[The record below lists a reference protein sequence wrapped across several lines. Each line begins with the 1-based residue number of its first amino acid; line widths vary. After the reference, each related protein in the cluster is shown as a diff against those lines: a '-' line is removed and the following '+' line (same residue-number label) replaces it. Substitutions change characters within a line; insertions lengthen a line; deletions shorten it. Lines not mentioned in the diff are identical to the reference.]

1 MVGTTLLHYRIV
13 RPLGSGG
20 MGEVYAAEDT
30 KLHRTVALKILAPA
44 MAGDPDRLARFRREA
59 QAIAALN
66 HPNVVTV
73 YSVEEADGIHFL
85 TMELVEGQTLTAM
98 LRPGGLSLRE
108 WLSVARPL
116 TDAVAAAHAQGI
128 VHRDL
133 KPSNVMVAAGG
144 RVKVL
149 DFGLAKLQPRADA
162 GGTSTITARM
172 TAANQVFGT
181 PAYMSPEQAE
191 GRPLDHRT
199 DIFSLGI
206 LLYEMAAG
214 KRPFGGD
221 TSLAIIS
228 SILKDTPPP
237 LAQVRPD
244 LPPEVDRVIRRCL
257 AKEPGRRYQSTVDLR
272 HDLEDL
278 ESGMT
283 PGVPTDVTSAAIRS
297 RAPSRWIAGGAA
309 VVAIGLMGYLAL
321 EWSRGGSARPAAP
334 HATFRQLT
342 FQPAGE
348 LFPSLSPDGKWIVY
362 AGEGD
367 SNRDIYLQS
376 TSGQTPINL
385 TRDSPADDDQPA
397 FSPDGER
404 IAFRSG
410 RDGGGIFV
418 MGRTGEAVRRITRD
432 GYNPSWSPDGA
443 SLVYSTVASELKPQN
458 AEQRGSVMVVPV
470 DGGSATLL
478 YDRPSMLPRW
488 SPNGHR
494 IAFST
499 GEVNVGFANI
509 VSIPAAGGEAVPIT
523 TDSFLNWN
531 AVWAP
536 QGDFLYYVSN
546 RGGSMNLWRIAI
558 DETSGKPASDPQP
571 ITSPASFA
579 AHLSVSS
586 DGRQL
591 AYSAVLE
598 TQNIQRMPFDPV
610 KGEFAGEPAAVTTGS
625 RFWANPDPSPDG
637 EWVVFYSQVSPE
649 GDLYIARADG
659 GGVMRQLT
667 SDRATD
673 RVPRWSPDGQ
683 WIAMFSDRTKDLQ
696 TWLVRPDGSD
706 LRQATRLSSSVAA
719 WSPDGRR
726 MAVTRQSGN
735 SFEQSA
741 AIVDRDA
748 GDGDQSIAV
757 PPAPAPNTRFATN
770 SWSPDGKWLAGQNG
784 FTAPGISLY
793 SIENRAFTRLTEFG
807 EWPVFLPDSR
817 RILFVTRG
825 REFHLYDIATK
836 ATRMIYSSRRD
847 TLGPPRLTRDGRAA
861 FLSRRVTE
869 ADVWI
874 VDLQP

>member
-30 KLHRTVALKILAPA
+30 KLQRVVALKILPPA
-44 MAGDPDRLARFRREA
+44 MAEDPDRLARFRREA

-73 YSVEEADGIHFL
+73 YSVEEAGGTHFL
-85 TMELVEGQTLTAM
+85 TMELVEGLTLTAS

-108 WLSVARPL
+108 WLALALPL
-116 TDAVAAAHAQGI
+116 ADAVAAAHAQGI

-133 KPSNVMVAAGG
+133 KPSNVMVTTGG

-162 GGTSTITARM
+162 GDTSTITARM

-191 GRPLDHRT
+191 GRPIDHRT

-206 LLYEMAAG
+206 LLYEMASG
-214 KRPFGGD
+214 RRPFAGD

-237 LAQVRPD
+237 LSQARPD
-244 LPPEVDRVIRRCL
+244 LPSEVDRIIRRCL
-257 AKEPGRRYQSTVDLR
+257 AKDPGRRYQSTLDLR
-272 HDLEDL
+272 HDLDDL
-278 ESGMT
+278 DLGLT
-283 PGVPTDVTSAAIRS
+283 PTAPTSVTAPVRRAVARRWAAAAAIVL
-297 RAPSRWIAGGAA
+297 AA
-309 VVAIGLMGYLAL
+309 ATTGYVAL
-321 EWSRGGSARPAAP
+321 EWAGRRSARGAVP

-342 FQPAGE
+342 SQPAGE

-367 SNRDIYLQS
+367 GHRDIYLQS

-385 TRDSPADDDQPA
+385 TRDSTADDDQPV

-404 IAFRSG
+404 IAFRSS

-418 MGRTGEAVRRITRD
+418 MGRTGEAARRVTRE
-432 GYNPSWSPDGA
+432 GFNPAWSPDGA
-443 SLVYSTVASELKPQN
+443 RLVYNTVSAELKPQN
-458 AEQRGSVMVVPV
+458 AEQRGRIMVVPV
-470 DGGSATLL
+470 EGGTPTVLF
-478 YDRPSMLPRW
+478 DRPAMLPRW

-494 IAFST
+494 IVFST
-499 GEVNVGFANI
+499 GEENVGYANV
-509 VSIPAAGGEAVPIT
+509 VSIPAGGGAPVAVT
-523 TDSFLNWN
+523 SDSFLNWN

-536 QGDFLYYVSN
+536 AGDFLYYVSN
-546 RGGSMNLWRIAI
+546 RGGSMNLWRIAV
-558 DETSGKPASDPQP
+558 DERSGRPQSHPQP

-579 AHLSVSS
+579 AHLSISA

-591 AYSAVLE
+591 AYSAILE
-598 TQNIQRMPFDPV
+598 TQNIQRVPFDPV
-610 KGEFAGEPAAVTTGS
+610 KGTVAGEPVAVTTGS

-649 GDLYIARADG
+649 GDLYVAKADG
-659 GGVMRQLT
+659 TGVMRQLT
-667 SDRATD
+667 SDPATD
-673 RVPRWSPDGQ
+673 RVPRWSPDGE
-683 WIAMFSDRTKDLQ
+683 WIAMFSDRSVELQ

-706 LRQATRLSSSVAA
+706 LRQVSRQSSSVAA

-726 MAVTRQSGN
+726 LAVTRQAGN
-735 SFEQSA
+735 TFEQSA
-741 AIVDRDA
+741 AIIDREGDDA
-748 GDGDQSIAV
+748 NRSVGIQ
-757 PPAPAPNTRFATN
+757 PAPEPHPRFATN
-770 SWSPDGKWLAGQNG
+770 AWSPDGKWLAGQNG
-784 FTAPGISLY
+784 FTTPGISIY
-793 SIENRAFTRLTEFG
+793 SIADRAFRRLTEFG
-807 EWPVFLPDSR
+807 EWPVWLPDSR
-817 RILFVTRG
+817 RILFVSRG
-825 REFHLYDIATK
+825 REFHLHDVAAKT
-836 ATRMIYSSRRD
+836 TRMIYSTRRD
-847 TLGPPRLTRDGRAA
+847 TLGPPRLTRDGRTA
-861 FLSRRVTE
+861 FFSRRVTE

>member
-30 KLHRTVALKILAPA
+30 KLQRTVALKILPPA
-44 MAGDPDRLARFRREA
+44 MADDPDRLARFRREA

-73 YSVEEADGIHFL
+73 YAVEESNGTHFL
-85 TMELVEGQTLTAM
+85 TMEMVDGPTLTAM

-108 WLSVARPL
+108 WLTVARPL
-116 TDAVAAAHAQGI
+116 ADAVATAHAHGI

-149 DFGLAKLQPRADA
+149 DFGLAKLQPRAE
-162 GGTSTITARM
+162 GGHASTVTARM
-172 TAANQVFGT
+172 TAVNQVFGT

-191 GRPLDHRT
+191 GGQLDHRT

-214 KRPFGGD
+214 RRPFTGD
-221 TSLAIIS
+221 TPLAIIS

-237 LAQVRPD
+237 LTEVRPD
-244 LPPEVDRVIRRCL
+244 LPAEVDRIIRRCL
-257 AKEPGRRYQSTVDLR
+257 AKDPGRRYQSTIDLR
-272 HDLEDL
+272 HDLDDL
-278 ESGMT
+278 EAGLTASR
-283 PGVPTDVTSAAIRS
+283 PT
-297 RAPSRWIAGGAA
+297 GAA
-309 VVAIGLMGYLAL
+309 TPVRRPTLALWLTAGAVVLAATVAAYLAL
-321 EWSRGGSARPAAP
+321 EWSRSRRGPPAPP

-342 FQPAGE
+342 SQPAGE

-367 SNRDIYLQS
+367 GNRDIYLQS

-385 TRDSPADDDQPA
+385 TKDSPADDDQPA

-404 IAFRSG
+404 IVFRSG

-418 MGRTGEAVRRITRD
+418 MGRTGEAARRVTRD
-432 GYNPSWSPDGA
+432 GHNPAWSPDGTK
-443 SLVYSTVASELKPQN
+443 LVYSTVASELKPQN
-458 AEQRGSVMVVPV
+458 AEQRGSIMVVGV
-470 DGGSATLL
+470 DGGASTLL
-478 YDRPSMLPRW
+478 FDRPAMLPRW

-509 VSIPAAGGEAVPIT
+509 VSIAAIGGETVPVT
-523 TDSFLNWN
+523 ADAFLNWN

-536 QGDFLYYVSN
+536 AGDFLYYVSN

-558 DETSGKPASDPQP
+558 DEPSGRPQSDPQP

-579 AHLSVSS
+579 AHLSVSA

-591 AYSAVLE
+591 AYSAILE
-598 TQNIQRMPFDPV
+598 TQNIQRVPFDPV
-610 KGEFAGEPAAVTTGS
+610 KGEIAGEPVAVTTGS

-637 EWVVFYSQVSPE
+637 EWIVFYSQVNPE

-659 GGVMRQLT
+659 TGAMRQLT

-683 WIAMFSDRTKDLQ
+683 WIAMFSDRTADLQ

-706 LRQATRLSSSVAA
+706 LRQATTRSSSVSA

-726 MAVTRQSGN
+726 LAVTRQAGN
-735 SFEQSA
+735 SSEQSA
-741 AIVDRDA
+741 AIINRD
-748 GDGDQSIAV
+748 DGEATSSIEV
-757 PPAPAPNTRFATN
+757 PLAPPPNTRFAPN
-770 SWSPDGKWLAGQNG
+770 SWSADGRWLAGQNG
-784 FTAPGISLY
+784 FTAPGISIY
-793 SIENRAFTRLTEFG
+793 SIASQTFMRLTDFG
-807 EWPVFLPDSR
+807 EWPVWLPDSR
-817 RILFVTRG
+817 RLLFVSRG
-825 REFHLYDIATK
+825 REFHLYDTATK
-836 ATRMIYSSRRD
+836 NTRMIYSSRRD
-847 TLGPPRLTRDGRAA
+847 TLGPPRLTRDGRTA
-861 FLSRRVTE
+861 FFSRRVTE
-869 ADVWI
+869 ADVWL